1 MEEKP
6 VFEVMQT
13 TPDDDRVMKKRLFV
27 FEDRIELHEPGV
39 FKSTSQTMRY
49 DQIAQVATKAGWF
62 SADLVIESRGGGTIY
77 VKKVGKADADRVRE
91 FINERLGR
99 PVVSQVIERPEAV
112 PVGSPG
118 GAPDIP
124 DQIRKL
130 AELKDAGI
138 LTEEEFEAKK
148 QALLKR
154 M

>member
-1 MEEKP
+1 MEKP
-6 VFEVMQT
+6 VFEVVQT
-13 TPDDDRVMKKRLFV
+13 IPDDDRIMKKKLRV
-27 FEDRIELHEPGV
+27 FQDRVELHEPGV

-77 VKKVGKADADRVRE
+77 LRKAGKADADRVRE

-99 PVVSQVIERPEAV
+99 PVVSQVVERTQPV
-112 PVGSPG
+112 PVTG
-118 GAPDIP
+118 GPDIP

-138 LTEEEFEAKK
+138 LTEEEFNAKK
-148 QALLKR
+148 QAQPNR
-154 M
+154 SGVG

>member
-1 MEEKP
+1 MA
-6 VFEVMQT
+6 
-13 TPDDDRVMKKRLFV
+13 KKLLV
-27 FEDRIELHEPGV
+27 FEDRVDLHEPGV

-77 VKKVGKADADRVRE
+77 VRKVGKADADRVRE

-99 PVVSQVIERPEAV
+99 PVVSQVIERTEPV
-112 PVGSPG
+112 PVASASGN
-118 GAPDIP
+118 PDIP

-130 AELKDAGI
+130 AELRDAGI

-148 QALLKR
+148 QSLLER